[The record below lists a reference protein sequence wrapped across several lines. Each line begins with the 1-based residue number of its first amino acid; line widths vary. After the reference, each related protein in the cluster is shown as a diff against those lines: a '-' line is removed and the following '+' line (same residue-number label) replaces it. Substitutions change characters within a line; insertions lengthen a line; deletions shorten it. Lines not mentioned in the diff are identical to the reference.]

1 MAVFSQKSQEM
12 KWQRRIS
19 ARENHTALPWRHVHD
34 KLGPLCS
41 SPPFSSCD
49 VCTITRPKPTSGC
62 RSRSR
67 SRSVVRLNARFRR
80 SEHVPVVP
88 KFESRCRRRLVLASA
103 GIRPQETSDSPSRML
118 TTAIFAFRQSC
129 LYDLRSSPSF
139 GPTLG
144 RKGMRVRYAQC
155 GCPSPLASPLPLSPS
170 LGP

>member
-1 MAVFSQKSQEM
+1 MVVFSQKSQEM

-19 ARENHTALPWRHVHD
+19 ARENHTALPCRHVHD

-62 RSRSR
+62 R

-144 RKGMRVRYAQC
+144 KGCACGMRNVAVLR
-155 GCPSPLASPLPLSPS
+155 LLPHLSLS
-170 LGP
+170 LSLKYY